1 MNEKK
6 DILEQLRN
14 SRGGFSVP
22 EGYFDTVEDRVREK
36 ISNPRAENPVWAVA
50 KPALLLSCMF
60 VLILAIGYGTM
71 SLTGTPSSGEAGKL
85 AEDAAEVVMEQDF
98 GNLEDDEIIDYLAEN
113 LSFSDIETFI
123 AEEQTNL

>member
-14 SRGGFSVP
+14 SQSGFSVP
-22 EGYFDTVEDRVREK
+22 EGYFDTIEDRVREK
-36 ISNPRAENPVWAVA
+36 ISNPRAAHPVWAVA

-71 SLTGTPSSGEAGKL
+71 TITGTSSSGETGKL
-85 AEDAAEVVMEQDF
+85 AEDGAEVVMEQDF
-98 GNLEDDEIIDYLAEN
+98 SHLEDDEIIDYLAEN